1 MTDTEHVPLEPG
13 SDAPQEAAHDAADER
28 RAAASRPS
36 RGPWFILLLLLLL
49 AAGAGYW
56 WVTVVHPAE
65 RAALVARLDAL
76 EQADSAFGRELATR
90 TTAVADE
97 VAALG
102 DTAQA
107 NASRLRALGQAQE
120 DLSASVK
127 SLFAKDQ
134 QVALDWV
141 LAEAEYLVFA
151 ATQRLALEHDAA
163 TALSALRAADERLRA
178 AKHPDLIGLRDH
190 LARDIAALEAVDQPD
205 VEGLALYLAN
215 AITGLD
221 QLPTRPIAD
230 IDTSFTHMEDARIE
244 PDNWQGVAKA
254 LWADLVSLVEVK
266 DGALSDGVLFDPELR
281 YFLAQN
287 LRLELAS
294 ARLAVLR
301 RDAENFRAAATL
313 VSDLLRTYYDTDN
326 GAVKALIARLEAARG
341 LTLDPPLPS
350 IAGSLDALREARAG
364 LADVA
369 LVSDAQ

>member
-1 MTDTEHVPLEPG
+1 MNETEQKAQEQ
-13 SDAPQEAAHDAADER
+13 DAEAMQAGAEERQDAVA
-28 RAAASRPS
+28 RPS
-36 RGPWFILLLLLLL
+36 RGPWFVLLLLLIV

-56 WVTVVHPAE
+56 WVTVVHYAE

-76 EQADSAFGRELATR
+76 EQADAVLATDVAAR
-90 TTAVADE
+90 TDAVAGD
-97 VAALG
+97 VAALA

-107 NASRLRALGQAQE
+107 NATRLRSLGQAQD
-120 DLSASVK
+120 DLTASVK

-163 TALSALRAADERLRA
+163 TAVSALQAADERLRA
-178 AKHPDLIGLRDH
+178 AKHPDLIGLRDQ
-190 LARDIAALEAVDQPD
+190 LAKDIAALEAVDQPD

-221 QLPTRPIAD
+221 ALPTKPIAA
-230 IDTSFTHMEDARIE
+230 IDTSFTHMQDEHIDA
-244 PDNWQGVAKA
+244 DNWRGVAKA

-266 DGALSDGVLFDPELR
+266 DGAVSDGVLFDPELR
-281 YFLAQN
+281 YFLVQN

-313 VSDLLRTYYDTDN
+313 VADLLRTYYDTDD
-326 GAVKALIARLEAARG
+326 GAVKALIARLEAART
-341 LTLDPPLPS
+341 LELDPPLPS
-350 IAGSLDALREARAG
+350 VTASLEAIRETRAG
-364 LADVA
+364 LGDGGVA
-369 LVSDAQ
+369 MAGDAR